1 MELPGC
7 SFWLQHHLVSF
18 GPVLPLVLQ
27 YLYLPAW
34 IEADVW
40 TLERK
45 MLEFLLWLFLQ
56 VTLTTRSLLKDSG
69 VTSTSTLRRK

>member
-18 GPVLPLVLQ
+18 GSVLSLVLQ

-34 IEADVW
+34 MEVNVW

-45 MLEFLLWLFLQ
+45 VLEFLSWKPLVAHETEFKQ
-56 VTLTTRSLLKDSG
+56 YFAR
-69 VTSTSTLRRK
+69 